1 MPASPLQILEYKNQ
15 YKELGLKPIP
25 LCPNSKEPIPGH
37 SWKDRSIW
45 NYASESSNIGLIC
58 GEESRLAVIDC
69 DNKNNPKTFAFIN
82 GYLESLGIT
91 NYPLIKTASQIGR
104 HIYLQLSNTPEG
116 SYNLIKPEIGC
127 GEIRFGN
134 SCYAVAPPSVIDDT
148 FQYQLLSGNI
158 AERPLI
164 SWKDLQPLV
173 SNNPQIEKSE
183 DSIPERLSRN
193 AKALLFG
200 KNLDKF
206 GSRSEAEQS
215 LVLSCINC
223 GLEFE
228 EILNLFIQYPAGR
241 KFKGKYSHNQ
251 KNGID
256 YLRKCYQSAKR
267 YGENNLSEGRE
278 VAIQERNWA
287 NSRAWR
293 GNTGLYDKAVFL
305 AHCDIGYQ
313 SGKIE
318 YQASLR
324 ELAEKSGL
332 SIGGVANANKRL
344 VKNKNLEIIK
354 NSTTSLATVYSLGKS
369 YTLPQY
375 NTVRE
380 CITLP
385 NHDVFRYQG
394 LGKSGFD
401 IWQAIQKEPK
411 TISEIEEETGRS
423 RRTIVSKL
431 KRMRNLVDMRT
442 GEIISMVTFDGE
454 RYSPVKD
461 IDLDYIAELL
471 GTSGMGEQQK
481 ARHERERMEHKAIL
495 RKDLDGIGRL

>member
-1 MPASPLQILEYKNQ
+1 MPVPPFFTLEYKNQ
-15 YKELGLKPIP
+15 YEELGLQPIP
-25 LCPNSKEPIPGH
+25 LSPNSKEPIPGH
-37 SWKDRSIW
+37 SWKGNDIW
-45 NYASESSNIGLIC
+45 NYVEESSNIGLVC
-58 GEESRLAVIDC
+58 GGNAKLVVIDC
-69 DNKNNPKTFAFIN
+69 DNKNNPKTYAYIS
-82 GYLESLGIT
+82 GYLESLGIN
-91 NYPLIKTASQIGR
+91 NYPLIRTASYVSR
-104 HIYLQLSNTPEG
+104 HIYLQLLNSPKG
-116 SYNLIKPEIGC
+116 SYNLIKPDIGK

-134 SCYAVAPPSVIDDT
+134 SCYVVAPPSVIDDT
-148 FQYQLLSGNI
+148 FQYQLMSGNI

-164 SWKDLQPLV
+164 LWKDLLPLV
-173 SNNPQIEKSE
+173 SFSTNEEESE
-183 DSIPERLSRN
+183 DSIPKRLSRN

-215 LVLSCINC
+215 LVLSCINS

-228 EILNLFIQYPAGR
+228 EILNLFIQYPAGG
-241 KFKGKYSHNQ
+241 KFKGKYLHNQ
-251 KNGID
+251 KSGID
-256 YLRKCYQSAKR
+256 YLRKCYQSAKW

-278 VAIQERNWA
+278 IAIQERNWA

-354 NSTTSLATVYSLGKS
+354 NSTTTLATVYSLGKS
-369 YTLPQY
+369 YTLPHSIILW
-375 NTVRE
+375 E

-401 IWQAIQKEPK
+401 IWQAIQQEPK
-411 TISEIEEETGRS
+411 TIAEIQEETGRS
-423 RRTIVSKL
+423 RKTIISKL
-431 KRMRNLVDMRT
+431 KIMGNLVDMRT
-442 GEIISMVTFDGE
+442 GEIVSMITFDDE
-454 RYSPVKD
+454 RYSPVND
-461 IDLDYIAELL
+461 VDLDYIAELL
-471 GTSGMGEQQK
+471 GTKGMGERQK
-481 ARHERERMEHKAIL
+481 AKHEQERTEHKAIL
-495 RKDLDGIGRL
+495 EKKLDGI